1 MCIIVQSTKKLPKGM
16 KWLKQATPLIAVG
29 SHAQRAQNLPLVLQ
43 QVTKLDNFALAM
55 MHLISK
61 VLFVSCLI
69 ILIVVRANCRMKFKT
84 MKLASVGSNK

>member
-1 MCIIVQSTKKLPKGM
+1 MHYDTEYKKKLHEGM
-16 KWLKQATPLIAVG
+16 KWLKQVTPLAVG
-29 SHAQRAQNLPLVLQ
+29 SHTQRAQNLPLVLQ

-61 VLFVSCLI
+61 ALFLSCLV

>member
-1 MCIIVQSTKKLPKGM
+1 M
-16 KWLKQATPLIAVG
+16 KWLKQATPLAVG
-29 SHAQRAQNLPLVLQ
+29 SHTQRAQNLPLVLQ

-61 VLFVSCLI
+61 VLFVSCLV

>member
-1 MCIIVQSTKKLPKGM
+1 M
-16 KWLKQATPLIAVG
+16 KWLKQATPLAVG
-29 SHAQRAQNLPLVLQ
+29 SHTQRAQNLPLVLQ

-61 VLFVSCLI
+61 VQFVSCLV